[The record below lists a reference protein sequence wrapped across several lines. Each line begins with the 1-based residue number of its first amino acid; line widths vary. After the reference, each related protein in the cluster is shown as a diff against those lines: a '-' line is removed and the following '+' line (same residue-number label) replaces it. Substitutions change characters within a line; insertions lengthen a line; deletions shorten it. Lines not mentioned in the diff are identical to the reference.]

1 MRKLSLAVLAG
12 LSTTGALAQTAQP
25 PRQILV
31 SALGTARTPPDRV
44 TVGYMVRGEGATS
57 DEATAKLRDQA
68 KAIRSEVEGLLRGA
82 VEFRASQF
90 DIAPVR
96 SRECNANSYGPPQ
109 LSTGPCAIL
118 GYVATMPVAVVTS
131 RVADAGTL
139 VGLIGRLGGLQ
150 ASIARYWLSN
160 DDAAR
165 QQAMRAALTNAKA
178 QATLIAEGSGSRL
191 GALLRVQDS
200 NYREV
205 TIEMTSV
212 DASTGYPPPPPAPA
226 APPAPIRIDMAPQ
239 PIETNVR
246 LMAAYAI
253 EP

>member
-1 MRKLSLAVLAG
+1 M
-12 LSTTGALAQTAQP
+12 
-25 PRQILV
+25 
-31 SALGTARTPPDRV
+31 
-44 TVGYMVRGEGATS
+44 
-57 DEATAKLRDQA
+57 
-68 KAIRSEVEGLLRGA
+68 RSEVEGLLRGA
-82 VEFRASQF
+82 AEFRASQF

>member
-1 MRKLSLAVLAG
+1 MRKPFLVVLLGMSA
-12 LSTTGALAQTAQP
+12 TNALAQTPPVP

-68 KAIRSEVEGLLRGA
+68 QTIRAGVQGLLRGA

-118 GYVATMPVAVVTS
+118 GYVAAMPVSVVTP

-150 ASIARYWLSN
+150 ASIARYWLNN

-165 QQAMRAALTNAKA
+165 QQAMRAALVNAKA

-191 GALLRVQDS
+191 GPLIRVQDS
-200 NYREV
+200 NYREAV
-205 TIEMTSV
+205 VEMV
-212 DASTGYPPPPPAPA
+212 PAEDATNYRV
-226 APPAPIRIDMAPQ
+226 APPAPRAPIRVDMAPQ

-253 EP
+253 DQ